1 MYLLGME
8 KKPKEKKK
16 TSQLHVPDSLL
27 VRIKVLQPKIQSDM
41 GLVSKASQ
49 TLVIAKGIELLER
62 EFGI

>member
-1 MYLLGME
+1 ME
-8 KKPKEKKK
+8 KQPKEKKK

-41 GLVSKASQ
+41 GLISKASQ